1 MKEFILKF
9 RKSTSKLNPSQM
21 MVVGFAAVIL
31 IGAILLSLPIATQ
44 TGERTSFLD
53 SLFTATSAVCV
64 TGLVVVDTATYWNF
78 FGQIVIIILI
88 QIGGLGFMTITT
100 LFSLIVKKRINL
112 KERLLIQ
119 ESLNQIDLSGLVKL
133 TRYILLMTFVIE
145 GIGALILST
154 VFIPQFGF
162 IRGSWYSIFHAI
174 SAFCNAGFDL
184 MGNVTGPY
192 SSLMYYVNNT
202 TITLAI
208 SALIILG
215 GLGFPV
221 ILDIVKNKKISK
233 LNMHSKIVLISTSI
247 LIVVGMLFILIVEY
261 KNVGTLGNLSLKG
274 KILAS
279 LFQSVTI
286 RTAGFATIDL
296 TILHQATLF
305 IMMIFMFV
313 GASPASTGGGV
324 KTTTIAVLILTV
336 KSFLLGKE
344 DIEVFGRRITSSTVR
359 KSVGIFFVGV
369 LAVLTGILLIVLIEP
384 EFDLLE
390 ASFEVVS
397 ALATVGLSIG
407 GSSNLTSIGKL
418 LIVIYMFMGRVG
430 LLTIFLALVA
440 KNTVNKQQIR
450 YPEGRIIVG

>member
-1 MKEFILKF
+1 MKDFILKF
-9 RKSTSKLNPSQM
+9 IKSTSKLNPSQM

-274 KILAS
+274 KILSS

-407 GSSNLTSIGKL
+407 GSPNLTFIGKL

>member
-247 LIVVGMLFILIVEY
+247 LIVVGMLFIFIVEY

-274 KILAS
+274 KILSS

>member
-64 TGLVVVDTATYWNF
+64 TGLVVVDTATHWNF

-88 QIGGLGFMTITT
+88 QTGGLGFMTITT

-247 LIVVGMLFILIVEY
+247 LIVVGMLFIFIVEY

-384 EFDLLE
+384 KFDLLE

-407 GSSNLTSIGKL
+407 GSPNLTSIGKL

>member
-247 LIVVGMLFILIVEY
+247 LIVVGMLFIFIVEY

>member
-407 GSSNLTSIGKL
+407 GSPNLTFIGKL

>member
-64 TGLVVVDTATYWNF
+64 TGLVVVDTATHWNF

-88 QIGGLGFMTITT
+88 QTGGLGFMTITT

>member
-64 TGLVVVDTATYWNF
+64 TGLVVVDTATHWNF

-88 QIGGLGFMTITT
+88 QTGGLGFMTITT

-247 LIVVGMLFILIVEY
+247 LIVVGMLFIFIVEY

-274 KILAS
+274 KILSS

-384 EFDLLE
+384 KFDLLE

>member
-247 LIVVGMLFILIVEY
+247 LIVVGMLFIFIVEY

-407 GSSNLTSIGKL
+407 GSSNLTFIGKL

>member
-64 TGLVVVDTATYWNF
+64 TGLVVVDTATHWNF

-88 QIGGLGFMTITT
+88 QTGGLGFMTITT

-162 IRGSWYSIFHAI
+162 IRGSWYSIFHSI

>member
-1 MKEFILKF
+1 
-9 RKSTSKLNPSQM
+9 
-21 MVVGFAAVIL
+21 
-31 IGAILLSLPIATQ
+31 
-44 TGERTSFLD
+44 
-53 SLFTATSAVCV
+53 
-64 TGLVVVDTATYWNF
+64 
-78 FGQIVIIILI
+78 
-88 QIGGLGFMTITT
+88 MTITT

-274 KILAS
+274 KILSS

-344 DIEVFGRRITSSTVR
+344 DIEV
-359 KSVGIFFVGV
+359 
-369 LAVLTGILLIVLIEP
+369 
-384 EFDLLE
+384 LE
-390 ASFEVVS
+390 E
-397 ALATVGLSIG
+397 
-407 GSSNLTSIGKL
+407 
-418 LIVIYMFMGRVG
+418 
-430 LLTIFLALVA
+430 
-440 KNTVNKQQIR
+440 
-450 YPEGRIIVG
+450 E

>member
-162 IRGSWYSIFHAI
+162 IRGSWYSIFHSI

-247 LIVVGMLFILIVEY
+247 LIVVGMLFIFIVEY

-369 LAVLTGILLIVLIEP
+369 LGVLTGILLIVLIEP

>member
-64 TGLVVVDTATYWNF
+64 TGLVVVDTATHWNF

-88 QIGGLGFMTITT
+88 QTGGLGFMTITT

-274 KILAS
+274 KILSS

-407 GSSNLTSIGKL
+407 GSSNLTFIGKL

>member
-64 TGLVVVDTATYWNF
+64 TGLVVVDTATHWNF

-88 QIGGLGFMTITT
+88 QTGGLGFMTITT

-384 EFDLLE
+384 KFDLLE

-407 GSSNLTSIGKL
+407 GSSNLTFIGKL

>member
-274 KILAS
+274 KILSS

-407 GSSNLTSIGKL
+407 GSPNLTFIGKL

>member
-9 RKSTSKLNPSQM
+9 RNSTSKLNPSQM

-64 TGLVVVDTATYWNF
+64 TGLVVVDTATHWNF

-88 QIGGLGFMTITT
+88 QTGGLGFMTITT

>member
-64 TGLVVVDTATYWNF
+64 TGLVVVDTATHWNF

-88 QIGGLGFMTITT
+88 QTGGLGFMTITT

-407 GSSNLTSIGKL
+407 GSPNLTFIGKL

>member
-64 TGLVVVDTATYWNF
+64 TGLVVVDTATHWNF

-88 QIGGLGFMTITT
+88 QTGGLGFMTITT

-247 LIVVGMLFILIVEY
+247 LIVVGMLFIFIVEY

-407 GSSNLTSIGKL
+407 GSSNLTFIGKL

>member
-64 TGLVVVDTATYWNF
+64 TGLVVVDTATHWNF

-88 QIGGLGFMTITT
+88 QTGGLGFMTITT

-162 IRGSWYSIFHAI
+162 IRGSWYSIFHSI

-247 LIVVGMLFILIVEY
+247 LIVVGMLFIFIVEY

-407 GSSNLTSIGKL
+407 GSPNLTSIGKL

>member
-1 MKEFILKF
+1 
-9 RKSTSKLNPSQM
+9 M

-64 TGLVVVDTATYWNF
+64 TGLVVVDTATHWNF

-88 QIGGLGFMTITT
+88 QTGGLGFMTITT

-407 GSSNLTSIGKL
+407 GSPNLTSIGKL

>member
-247 LIVVGMLFILIVEY
+247 LIVVGMLFIFIVEY

-384 EFDLLE
+384 KFDLLE

-407 GSSNLTSIGKL
+407 GSPNLTSIGKL

>member
-64 TGLVVVDTATYWNF
+64 TGLVVVDTATHWNF

>member
-88 QIGGLGFMTITT
+88 QTGGLGFMTITT

-274 KILAS
+274 KILSS

>member
-202 TITLAI
+202 TITLDI

-247 LIVVGMLFILIVEY
+247 LIVVGMLFIFIVEY

-407 GSSNLTSIGKL
+407 GSSNLTFIGKL

>member
-247 LIVVGMLFILIVEY
+247 LIVVGMLFIFIVEY

-407 GSSNLTSIGKL
+407 GSPNLTFIGKL

>member
-88 QIGGLGFMTITT
+88 QTGGLGFMTITT

-247 LIVVGMLFILIVEY
+247 LIVVGMLFIFIVEY

>member
-64 TGLVVVDTATYWNF
+64 TGLVVVDTATHWNF

-88 QIGGLGFMTITT
+88 QTGGLGFMTITT

-162 IRGSWYSIFHAI
+162 IRGSWYSIFHSI

-274 KILAS
+274 KILSS

>member
-1 MKEFILKF
+1 
-9 RKSTSKLNPSQM
+9 
-21 MVVGFAAVIL
+21 
-31 IGAILLSLPIATQ
+31 
-44 TGERTSFLD
+44 
-53 SLFTATSAVCV
+53 
-64 TGLVVVDTATYWNF
+64 
-78 FGQIVIIILI
+78 
-88 QIGGLGFMTITT
+88 MTITT

-247 LIVVGMLFILIVEY
+247 LIVVGMLFIFIVC
-261 KNVGTLGNLSLKG
+261 
-274 KILAS
+274 
-279 LFQSVTI
+279 
-286 RTAGFATIDL
+286 
-296 TILHQATLF
+296 F
-305 IMMIFMFV
+305 I
-313 GASPASTGGGV
+313 S
-324 KTTTIAVLILTV
+324 
-336 KSFLLGKE
+336 
-344 DIEVFGRRITSSTVR
+344 
-359 KSVGIFFVGV
+359 
-369 LAVLTGILLIVLIEP
+369 
-384 EFDLLE
+384 
-390 ASFEVVS
+390 
-397 ALATVGLSIG
+397 
-407 GSSNLTSIGKL
+407 
-418 LIVIYMFMGRVG
+418 
-430 LLTIFLALVA
+430 
-440 KNTVNKQQIR
+440 
-450 YPEGRIIVG
+450 

>member
-407 GSSNLTSIGKL
+407 GSPNLTSIGKL

>member
-64 TGLVVVDTATYWNF
+64 TGLVVVDTATHWNF

-88 QIGGLGFMTITT
+88 QTGGLGFMTITT

-247 LIVVGMLFILIVEY
+247 LIVVGMLFIFIVEY

-407 GSSNLTSIGKL
+407 GSPNLTSIGKL

>member
-162 IRGSWYSIFHAI
+162 IRGSWYSIFHSI

-247 LIVVGMLFILIVEY
+247 LIVVGMLFIFIVEY

-274 KILAS
+274 KILSS

-407 GSSNLTSIGKL
+407 GSPNLTSIGKL

>member
-64 TGLVVVDTATYWNF
+64 TGLVVVDTATHWNF

-88 QIGGLGFMTITT
+88 QTGGLGFMTITT

-233 LNMHSKIVLISTSI
+233 LNMHSKIVLISTSSKKI
-247 LIVVGMLFILIVEY
+247 FGLFPPSSNAI
-261 KNVGTLGNLSLKG
+261 
-274 KILAS
+274 
-279 LFQSVTI
+279 
-286 RTAGFATIDL
+286 
-296 TILHQATLF
+296 
-305 IMMIFMFV
+305 
-313 GASPASTGGGV
+313 
-324 KTTTIAVLILTV
+324 
-336 KSFLLGKE
+336 SFTRSAEL
-344 DIEVFGRRITSSTVR
+344 RITSRPVSVPPVIATISTSGCFVR
-359 KSVGIFFVGV
+359 
-369 LAVLTGILLIVLIEP
+369 
-384 EFDLLE
+384 
-390 ASFEVVS
+390 
-397 ALATVGLSIG
+397 
-407 GSSNLTSIGKL
+407 
-418 LIVIYMFMGRVG
+418 
-430 LLTIFLALVA
+430 
-440 KNTVNKQQIR
+440 
-450 YPEGRIIVG
+450 